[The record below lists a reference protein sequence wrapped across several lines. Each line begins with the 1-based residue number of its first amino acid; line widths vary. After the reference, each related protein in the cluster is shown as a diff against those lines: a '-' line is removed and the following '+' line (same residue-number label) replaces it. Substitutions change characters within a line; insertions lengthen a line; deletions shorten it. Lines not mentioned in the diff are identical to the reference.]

1 MSDFDFLTSPKNV
14 STGEPMKL
22 KNWFAAGVA
31 VVLGLG
37 LAASIQAAGDP
48 AKGQT
53 LYATCTSCHGA
64 NGEGNQALNAPAI
77 AGQQEWYLT
86 RQLKNYQDGIRGTHS
101 KDVYGMQMRP
111 MSMVVW
117 GEKKT
122 ADVVAYI
129 TSLPDPANAVVTL
142 GGDPTVGQANYMVCA
157 SCHGVN
163 GEGNQALNAP
173 RIAGQFDWYTHR
185 QLMNWKN
192 GVRGTHPKDMYG
204 MQMIGMA
211 ATLPDENAVKNVA
224 AYIANLGK

>member
-1 MSDFDFLTSPKNV
+1 
-14 STGEPMKL
+14 MKL
-22 KNWFAAGVA
+22 KTWVA
-31 VVLGLG
+31 TGAVTILSTVLAL
-37 LAASIQAAGDP
+37 SIQAAGDP
-48 AKGQT
+48 AKGKA
-53 LYATCTSCHGA
+53 LYATCVSCHGA

-129 TSLPDPANAVVTL
+129 TSLPNPENAAITL

-173 RIAGQFDWYTHR
+173 RIAAVRLVHTSTA
-185 QLMNWKN
+185 MNWKN

-211 ATLPDENAVKNVA
+211 ATLVDETAVKNISA
-224 AYIANLGK
+224 ILRILANKQTHSRLYRGMYAPDY

>member
-1 MSDFDFLTSPKNV
+1 MTLLTGDF
-14 STGEPMKL
+14 MKL
-22 KNWFAAGVA
+22 KNWVATGAATILSMA
-31 VVLGLG
+31 
-37 LAASIQAAGDP
+37 LALSTHAAGDP
-48 AKGQT
+48 AKGRA
-53 LYATCTSCHGA
+53 LYATCASCHGA

-77 AGQQEWYLT
+77 AGQQDWYLT
-86 RQLKNYQDGIRGTHS
+86 RQLKNYQDGIRGTHP
-101 KDVYGMQMRP
+101 KDIYGMQMRP

-117 GEKKT
+117 GETKT
-122 ADVVAYI
+122 ADIVAYI
-129 TSLPDPANAVVTL
+129 TSLPDPENAAVTL

-157 SCHGVN
+157 ACHGAN

-192 GVRGTHPKDMYG
+192 GVRGTHPKDTYG

-211 ATLPDENAVKNVA
+211 ATLVDETAVKNIS